1 MNYTQSFFFWSG
13 FSLVL
18 VVGFIIV
25 MYTSLELK
33 TILVIGVVMICSIV
47 TALMQA
53 PFALREQNKK
63 D

>member
-47 TALMQA
+47 KALMQA

>member
-47 TALMQA
+47 AALMQA

>member
-1 MNYTQSFFFWSG
+1 MNYTQSFFFWAG
-13 FSLVL
+13 VSLVL
-18 VVGFIIV
+18 VVSFIIT
-25 MYTSLELK
+25 MYTSLDLK
-33 TILVIGVVMICSIV
+33 TILVIGIVMICSTV

>member
-33 TILVIGVVMICSIV
+33 TILVIGAVMICSIV

>member
-1 MNYTQSFFFWSG
+1 MSYTQSFFFWAG
-13 FSLVL
+13 ISLVL
-18 VVGFIIV
+18 VVSFIIA
-25 MYTSLELK
+25 MYTSLDLK
-33 TILVIGVVMICSIV
+33 TILVIGVVMICSMV

>member
-1 MNYTQSFFFWSG
+1 MSYTQGFFFWAG
-13 FSLVL
+13 FALVL
-18 VVGFIIV
+18 VVIFIIA
-25 MYTSLELK
+25 MYTNLDLK
-33 TILVIGVVMICSIV
+33 TILVIGVMMICSIV